1 MTDDPLNEALD
12 ALETMVERYT
22 PYYVDG
28 FHDHEF
34 MTAGE
39 QAVEALDKYRPMR
52 WRLVPRGVDRR
63 PQLPLGHDPARAS
76 AGCPAAVELL
86 GLTGSDPLRG

>member
-12 ALETMVERYT
+12 ALEMMVEQYT

-28 FHDHEF
+28 FYDHEF

-39 QAVEALDKYRPMR
+39 QAAEALTNRPTR
-52 WRLVPRGVDRR
+52 WRVVPRGVERR

-76 AGCPAAVELL
+76 TGCRAAVELL

>member
-12 ALETMVERYT
+12 ALEMMVEQYT
-22 PYYVDG
+22 PYHVHA
-28 FHDHEF
+28 FCDHEF
-34 MTAGE
+34 MSAGE
-39 QAVEALDKYRPMR
+39 QAAESLAKYRPTR
-52 WRLVPRGVDRR
+52 WRVAQRSVERR

-76 AGCPAAVELL
+76 AGVVAVELV